1 MGGGALLAAA
11 LGNAFG
17 VRVALVAVGLIGP
30 VLVVVSWTRLRR
42 LDLQMVDREDDIAL
56 LRSVSVFDPL
66 PLPALEQ
73 LAAGLESLDVAAGTP
88 VFEQGDAGDGCY
100 VIESGTAEVVGDGSR
115 IATLGPGDLVGEIA
129 LLREVP
135 RTATVRA
142 LTDLRLRRLEGEPVR
157 PGGDRLGDHEHP
169 HDRPRGRAAG
179 PLLTRAAPARVT
191 PPE

>member
-1 MGGGALLAAA
+1 
-11 LGNAFG
+11 
-17 VRVALVAVGLIGP
+17 VAVGLIGP
-30 VLVVVSWTRLRR
+30 VLVTVSWRRLRR

-73 LAAGLESLDVAAGTP
+73 LAAGLESRRVAAGAA
-88 VFEQGDAGDGCY
+88 VFEQGDAADGCY
-100 VIESGTAEVVGDGSR
+100 VIETGTAEVVGNGSR
-115 IATLGPGDLVGEIA
+115 ITTLGHGELVGEIA

-142 LTDLRLRRLEGEPVR
+142 LTDLHLRHLD
-157 PGGDRLGDHEHP
+157 GDRFVRVVTGWETTSTRTTGHVDELL
-169 HDRPRGRAAG
+169 DRFSPES
-179 PLLTRAAPARVT
+179 P